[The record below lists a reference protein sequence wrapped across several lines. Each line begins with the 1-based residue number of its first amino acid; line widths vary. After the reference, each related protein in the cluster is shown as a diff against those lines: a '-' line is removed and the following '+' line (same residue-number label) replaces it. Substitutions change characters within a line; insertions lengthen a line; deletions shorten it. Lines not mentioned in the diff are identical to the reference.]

1 MLTHAIFAR
10 FDARPGKEDDV
21 AQFLDQAL
29 ALAHAET
36 TTPLWFALRLAPGSF
51 GVFDAFANEGDR
63 SRHLQGP
70 IAQALMGRAEEL
82 FVRAP
87 SIEPIDVLGMK
98 NVGID
103 GQGAV

>member
-29 ALAHAET
+29 AMAHAET

-51 GVFDAFANEGDR
+51 GVFDAFANEQDR
-63 SRHLQGP
+63 ARHLQGP
-70 IAQALMGRAEEL
+70 IAQALMARAEEL
-82 FVRAP
+82 FVRPP
-87 SIEPIDVLGMK
+87 SIETMDVLGMK
-98 NVGID
+98 HTLGASH
-103 GQGAV
+103 GAV